1 MAIQKIQIVS
11 LEKTTIS
18 CGVAGNMLSMVGKV
32 FSVDTTYN
40 PILIN
45 GYYFDERD
53 VTTSINITQK
63 EKSFMFDI
71 NDLIE

>member
-1 MAIQKIQIVS
+1 MAIQKIQVVS
-11 LEKTTIS
+11 LEKTKIS
-18 CGVAGNMLSMVGKV
+18 CGVTDNMLNMLGKV
-32 FSVDTTYN
+32 FSVDTRYN

>member
-11 LEKTTIS
+11 LEKTKIS
-18 CGVAGNMLSMVGKV
+18 CGVTDNMLNMLGKV
-32 FSVDTTYN
+32 FSVDTRHN
-40 PILIN
+40 PLLIN

-53 VTTSINITQK
+53 VTTNINTQTE

-71 NDLIE
+71 NDLI